1 MTATSPGTSDGPTS
15 AQGSSDLLS
24 VQLYTLRERLA
35 EDLTGT
41 LRALADLGLTQVEP
55 FAFTSFGEGGAD
67 LGRALAE
74 TGLRAPTTHQHLA
87 GLSEDELDA
96 VFAAAASLG
105 VGRVVEPHVPAD
117 RWTSADDV
125 AAVAAE
131 LNAAAAVASRHGVA
145 VGYHNHAHELESVL
159 DGRPALEVL
168 ADHLDDAVGLEV
180 DTYWVAVGGQD
191 PVALLQRLGGRVVAL
206 HLKDGPVSADTA
218 DQVALGQG
226 RMPVAELVAAAPTA
240 LRVVEL
246 DDSRGDRL
254 QAVTDSVAFLRAQG
268 LA

>member
-1 MTATSPGTSDGPTS
+1 MTTAPTGADG
-15 AQGSSDLLS
+15 LLS
-24 VQLYTLRERLA
+24 VQLYTLRERLQ

-41 LRALADLGLTQVEP
+41 LRALADLGFAQVEP
-55 FAFTSFGEGGAD
+55 FSFTSFGEGGAD

-74 TGLRAPTTHQHLA
+74 TGLRAPTTHQHLV

-96 VFAAAASLG
+96 VFAAAAALG
-105 VGRVVEPHVPAD
+105 IGRVVEPMVGAD
-117 RWTSADDV
+117 RWGSADDV
-125 AAVAAE
+125 TAVAAE
-131 LNAAAAVASRHGVA
+131 LNAAAAVGARHGVA

-168 ADHLDDAVGLEV
+168 ADSLDDVVGLEV

-206 HLKDGPVSADTA
+206 HLKDGPVSKDTA

-226 RMPVAELVAAAPTA
+226 RMPVADVVAAAPTA

-254 QAVTDSVAFLRAQG
+254 QAVADSAAFLREQG